1 MHRRSLHSSLPGTLA
16 VRLVARVLSTLVVL
30 CTLLA
35 PSVGEAQNAKL
46 RLERF
51 GFDKLP
57 DLKVY
62 ITYVEEDGTV
72 IAGRQASDFK
82 LQVDSIDQGAGPRH
96 HQL

>member
-1 MHRRSLHSSLPGTLA
+1 MNRLSIHSTISGSLA
-16 VRLVARVLSTLVVL
+16 VRLMASAISTLVVL
-30 CTLLA
+30 CSLLE
-35 PSVGEAQNAKL
+35 PSVFYAQNAKL

-72 IAGRQASDFK
+72 IAGR
-82 LQVDSIDQGAGPRH
+82 
-96 HQL
+96 